1 MKTLIGAAAIALLLA
16 IPSPAG
22 AAETCPTSDGWTK
35 IEDPSGVYDL
45 DGATVRANDPKGV
58 VTVLTGT
65 VDLCVKG
72 GTDIQYG
79 YDLVAGDSVGPVKTP
94 SGNDADVSH
103 FSYRVHTPTTTST
116 TSTTSTSTTSTT
128 VPSTTTSTPSTSS
141 SVPSTS
147 SSVPSTST
155 PTPTKP
161 ASPVPAA
168 PVFTG

>member
-116 TSTTSTSTTSTT
+116 STTSTT
-128 VPSTTTSTPSTSS
+128 VPSTTTST
-141 SVPSTS
+141 PSTS